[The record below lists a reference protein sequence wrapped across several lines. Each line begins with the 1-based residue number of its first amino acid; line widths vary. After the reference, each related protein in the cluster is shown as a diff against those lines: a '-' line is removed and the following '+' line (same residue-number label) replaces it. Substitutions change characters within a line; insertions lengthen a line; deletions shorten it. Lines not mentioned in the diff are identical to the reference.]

1 MPTDKLSRYVE
12 ETRTYMESARGK
24 ANWLRNLYAY
34 GMSYQRNLAAA
45 VMTATHL
52 IVYERIQAVVE
63 ALQEERVAA

>member
-1 MPTDKLSRYVE
+1 MPTDKLSRYVN
-12 ETRTYMESARGK
+12 ETRAYMESDVGR
-24 ANWLRNLYAY
+24 ANWDRNLYAY

-63 ALQEERVAA
+63 AIMGERVAA